1 MTAALLAGLLAGY
14 GIAVPV
20 GAVGTYLV
28 SLSARTPLRTGVSAA
43 LGVASADGLYALA
56 AVLGGSALASALRP
70 ALGPLRWVCVLV
82 LAALATWGAAGAV
95 RQYRGRRLATRAA
108 PAPPGALRAYLTLL
122 GVTLLNPATALYFAA
137 LVLGSQGGSAAG
149 AAERAVFVTAA
160 FAASASWQ
168 VLLAGGGALL
178 GRALTGHRGRLATAL
193 VASAVMTALA
203 LRMALTPV

>member
-1 MTAALLAGLLAGY
+1 MTAALLSGLLAGY

-108 PAPPGALRAYLTLL
+108 PAPPSALRAYLTLL
-122 GVTLLNPATALYFAA
+122 GVTLLNPATAIYFAA

>member
-1 MTAALLAGLLAGY
+1 MTAALLSGLLAGY

-122 GVTLLNPATALYFAA
+122 GVTLLNPATAIYFAA

-193 VASAVMTALA
+193 VASGVMTALA
-203 LRMALTPV
+203 LRMALTSV